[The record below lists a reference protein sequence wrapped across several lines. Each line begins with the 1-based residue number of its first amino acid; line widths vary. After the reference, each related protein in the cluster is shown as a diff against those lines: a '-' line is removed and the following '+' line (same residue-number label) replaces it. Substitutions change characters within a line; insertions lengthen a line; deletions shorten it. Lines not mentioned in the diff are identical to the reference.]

1 MVFQILVGSLE
12 YHVRYDI
19 CAEHAGLQALDSS
32 LGVDVSRDAID
43 GKVLCRYTVRISLC
57 LVACLCVLITETR
70 VQWTSRIFWMD
81 SDLVLHLH
89 EKLYRKSSEN
99 TSGTTLSY
107 GKNHTGDVSASASR
121 LVDIKCENDSY
132 ART

>member
-1 MVFQILVGSLE
+1 
-12 YHVRYDI
+12 
-19 CAEHAGLQALDSS
+19 
-32 LGVDVSRDAID
+32 
-43 GKVLCRYTVRISLC
+43 
-57 LVACLCVLITETR
+57 
-70 VQWTSRIFWMD
+70 MD

-107 GKNHTGDVSASASR
+107 GENHTGDVSASASR

-132 ART
+132 ARTALPSDKLSRRSFDLYVCFAPTLQTHNETERYDFTQQGSETMHDLTLCCLVSHSLWSHRRTSLQNV